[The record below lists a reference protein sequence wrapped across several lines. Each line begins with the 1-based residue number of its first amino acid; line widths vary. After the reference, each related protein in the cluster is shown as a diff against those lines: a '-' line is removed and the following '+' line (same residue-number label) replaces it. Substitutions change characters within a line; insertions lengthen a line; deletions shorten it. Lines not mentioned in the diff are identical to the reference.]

1 MSSVSLVGWHLAKKK
16 KKNWSKASKDMQDM
30 VLILKELVSLQ
41 SHESL

>member
-1 MSSVSLVGWHLAKKK
+1 MSSVSLVGWHLAKK

-41 SHESL
+41 SHEAL